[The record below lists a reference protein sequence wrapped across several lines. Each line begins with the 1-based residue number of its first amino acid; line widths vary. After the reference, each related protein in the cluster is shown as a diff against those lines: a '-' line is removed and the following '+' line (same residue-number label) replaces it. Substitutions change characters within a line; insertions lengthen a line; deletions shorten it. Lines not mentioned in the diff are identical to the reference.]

1 MKNLDSW
8 HFCGSSLD
16 QECDHLGQFYLG
28 LAVKKVANCENTK
41 VIMPLLIQ
49 ILANKSKIKKNL
61 YLKLRLTKDTCN
73 S

>member
-16 QECDHLGQFYLG
+16 QEGGDLGQFYLG

-41 VIMPLLIQ
+41 SYDAMTNSNLRLLI
-49 ILANKSKIKKNL
+49 
-61 YLKLRLTKDTCN
+61 
-73 S
+73 